1 MHDVRVRR
9 RDRLSVTFATMP
21 LPASIAREEL
31 HLRRIELR
39 GYRRE
44 DGLYDI
50 EARMTD
56 TKSQDLELEHRQ
68 ALPAGA
74 PLHDMWMRLVVDEDL
89 TVHDAV
95 ASTDAAPF
103 AVCPEATA
111 VLGPLKGMRIGA
123 GWTIAVKSLFAG
135 ARGCTHL
142 TELLIP
148 LATTAFQTL
157 SQVRQA
163 RPVTFNSKGRPSRI
177 DSCYAYSRQRAVV
190 QQRWPEFY
198 DATDGQGKA
207 PPSARGETT

>member
-1 MHDVRVRR
+1 
-9 RDRLSVTFATMP
+9 MP
-21 LPASIAREEL
+21 LSPSVEREEL

-39 GYRRE
+39 GYRRI
-44 DGLYDI
+44 DGLYVI

-56 TKSQDLELEHRQ
+56 TKTRELRLEQRKT
-68 ALPAGA
+68 LPAGE

-89 TVHDAV
+89 TVHDVA
-95 ASTDAAPF
+95 ASTDASPF
-103 AVCPEATA
+103 AICPEATA
-111 VLGPLKGMRIGA
+111 ALAPLIGMRIGA

-157 SQVRQA
+157 SPVRQA
-163 RPVTFNSKGRPSRI
+163 RPVTLNARGRPAKI
-177 DSCYAYSRQRAVV
+177 DTCYAYSSSRAVV

-198 DATDGQGKA
+198 DGPNDGQGGAEAANRRVAGKE
-207 PPSARGETT
+207 ST

>member
-1 MHDVRVRR
+1 
-9 RDRLSVTFATMP
+9 MP
-21 LPASIAREEL
+21 LPPSVAREEL

-39 GYRRE
+39 GYRRD

-56 TKSQDLELEHRQ
+56 TKSHDLKLEHRET
-68 ALPAGA
+68 LPAGA

-89 TVHDAV
+89 TVHDVV

-103 AVCPEATA
+103 AICPEATSTLA
-111 VLGPLKGMRIGA
+111 PLKGMRIGA

-163 RPVTFNSKGRPSRI
+163 RPATLNSRGRPVKI
-177 DSCYAYSRQRAVV
+177 DSCYAYSSQRVV
-190 QQRWPEFY
+190 VERRWPEFY
-198 DATDGQGKA
+198 DGPASDPKPQDTA
-207 PPSARGETT
+207 